1 MKNIDIYVYVNHEGC
16 AVLSTI
22 IGSQYYK
29 QFYFGYS
36 INEAKKRFRQY
47 IKEQTA

>member
-1 MKNIDIYVYVNHEGC
+1 MKNIDIYVYINHEGYT
-16 AVLSTI
+16 VLSTI

-36 INEAKKRFRQY
+36 INEAKKLFRQY
-47 IKEQTA
+47 IKERAA